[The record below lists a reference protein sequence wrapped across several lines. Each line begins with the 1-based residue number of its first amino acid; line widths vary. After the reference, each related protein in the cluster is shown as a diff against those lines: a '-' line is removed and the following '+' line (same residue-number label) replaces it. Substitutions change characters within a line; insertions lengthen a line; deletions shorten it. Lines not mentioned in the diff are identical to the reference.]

1 MVTIARIGGVTRVF
15 GGDHADFLQLPI
27 RDELINGFPAMTS
40 AWELTPKEIRAVMA
54 GGKIY
59 ITIMGEIHPP
69 IMVKV
74 EKVK

>member
-1 MVTIARIGGVTRVF
+1 MVTIARINGFTRIF
-15 GGDHADFLQLPI
+15 GKDQEDFIQLPI

-40 AWELTPKEIRAVMA
+40 AWELSPKEIRAVMA

-59 ITIMGEIHPP
+59 ITIVGEMHPP

-74 EKVK
+74 EEVL